1 MTHSSSKLRPRWDI
15 NFRLHSARQ
24 IATSNLRNNIR
35 GDSHLDMLAVGL
47 DALDEMLNNFIIH
60 FVAQHRI
67 VLRRKNILNLSIEVL
82 KYFLVNY
89 FLPGCNWPGILRTW
103 SWPPIVRGS
112 WKVPNACEAAPK
124 SRNKLNKY
132 QHKLTPHRL
141 QQLYKPGYF
150 DCQDKSSEGRCEL
163 DASIRSSEHLLWH
176 QKESEAGQ
184 GPPETQLKLHT
195 FN

>member
-1 MTHSSSKLRPRWDI
+1 MFFRVVIVNLRLWCVSMTHSSSKLRPRWDI

-35 GDSHLDMLAVGL
+35 EDSHLDMLAVGL

-67 VLRRKNILNLSIEVL
+67 VLQRKNILNLSIGVL

-89 FLPGCNWPGILRTW
+89 FLPGCNWPGISRTW

-112 WKVPNACEAAPK
+112 WKVPNACEAAPE

-132 QHKLTPHRL
+132 QHKLTPRRL
-141 QQLYKPGYF
+141 QQLGTTNLVILIAKT
-150 DCQDKSSEGRCEL
+150 KVLKEGM
-163 DASIRSSEHLLWH
+163 S
-176 QKESEAGQ
+176 
-184 GPPETQLKLHT
+184 
-195 FN
+195 